1 MTDHE
6 LSPTPGPASR
16 PTRGFGPVV
25 VAPDKFKGSL
35 TAAEVAERVAAGL
48 RRFNPNLEV
57 RFAPIADGGDGT
69 LAAVTARGF
78 TPVPA
83 IVSSPDGTAIEAVW
97 GRRDRTAVVELS
109 EASGLRRLP
118 GGLLHPM
125 TAS

>member
-6 LSPTPGPASR
+6 LSPAPGSAIRTP
-16 PTRGFGPVV
+16 RGSGPVV

-48 RRFNPNLEV
+48 RRFHPDLDV

-83 IVSSPDGTAIEAVW
+83 MVSGPDGTPVEAVW
-97 GRRDRTAVVELS
+97 GRRD
-109 EASGLRRLP
+109 
-118 GGLLHPM
+118 
-125 TAS
+125 